1 MNPTVCTHKNNPN
14 FWIFGLFFFLYFF
27 IMATCFPFLPIWL
40 SDVIGLNKTET
51 GLVFSSLSLFA
62 ICFQPILGVISD
74 KLGLKKHL
82 MWIVTVLLVLI
93 APFFLYVFAPL
104 LKTNIWLGA
113 LSGGAYIGFAFSAG
127 AGAMEAYIERVS
139 RNSGFEYGKAR
150 TFGCLGWALCATTA
164 GMLFSIN
171 PEWVFWMGSAAALL
185 LVVLVAIA
193 KPQASQSAQVMDSLG
208 ANRPAIDLKT
218 AVRMFR
224 QRKMWMFILY
234 VIGVAC
240 VYDVFDQQ
248 FATFFKSFFATP
260 EAGTRAFGFATTAGE
275 ICNAIIMF
283 SSPWIINR
291 IGAKNTLL
299 IAGMVMAAR
308 MIGSSFATTAAEV
321 VALKMLHALEV
332 PFLLVGAFKYI
343 TGVFDVR
350 LSATIYLVGFQF
362 SKQVAAILEYVIA
375 FMLAIGI
382 ILLCFRMVCSLQ
394 YIPNLN
400 TYPNYDDLL
409 EVCFNLIIGVELI
422 RMMYSHSPSTVFE
435 VLLFAIA
442 RHIIMDHT
450 SIYSSLIG
458 VCSIAV
464 LFATRK
470 FLFSE
475 FDIADETVFR
485 ASTKAKVVNKI
496 LSVSIPHE
504 ADDTLSNVL
513 LRHLEEQNITPRVGA
528 CYYFHDCGLRVAKL
542 HDGKISRIQVI
553 RAIH

>member
-193 KPQASQSAQVMDSLG
+193 KPQASQSAQV
-208 ANRPAIDLKT
+208 
-218 AVRMFR
+218 
-224 QRKMWMFILY
+224 
-234 VIGVAC
+234 
-240 VYDVFDQQ
+240 
-248 FATFFKSFFATP
+248 
-260 EAGTRAFGFATTAGE
+260 
-275 ICNAIIMF
+275 
-283 SSPWIINR
+283 
-291 IGAKNTLL
+291 
-299 IAGMVMAAR
+299 
-308 MIGSSFATTAAEV
+308 
-321 VALKMLHALEV
+321 LHALEV

-362 SKQVAAILEYVIA
+362 AKQVAAIFLSAFAGNMYDRIGFQDTYMILGGIA
-375 FMLAIGI
+375 LTVTLISAFTLAGKTKTEP
-382 ILLCFRMVCSLQ
+382 LRDNAM
-394 YIPNLN
+394 
-400 TYPNYDDLL
+400 
-409 EVCFNLIIGVELI
+409 
-422 RMMYSHSPSTVFE
+422 TV
-435 VLLFAIA
+435 
-442 RHIIMDHT
+442 
-450 SIYSSLIG
+450 
-458 VCSIAV
+458 
-464 LFATRK
+464 
-470 FLFSE
+470 
-475 FDIADETVFR
+475 
-485 ASTKAKVVNKI
+485 
-496 LSVSIPHE
+496 
-504 ADDTLSNVL
+504 
-513 LRHLEEQNITPRVGA
+513 
-528 CYYFHDCGLRVAKL
+528 
-542 HDGKISRIQVI
+542 
-553 RAIH
+553 

>member
-51 GLVFSSLSLFA
+51 GLVFSSLSLFAICFQPILGVISDKLGLKKHLMWIVTVLLVLIAPFFLYVFAPLLKTNIWLGALSGGAYIGFAFSAGAGAMEAYIERVSRNSGFEYGKARTFGCLGWALCATTAGMLFSINPEWVFWMGSAAALFA

-362 SKQVAAILEYVIA
+362 AKQVAAIFLSAFAGNMYDRIGFQDTYMILGGIA
-375 FMLAIGI
+375 LTVTLISAFTLAGKTKTEP
-382 ILLCFRMVCSLQ
+382 LRDNAM
-394 YIPNLN
+394 
-400 TYPNYDDLL
+400 
-409 EVCFNLIIGVELI
+409 
-422 RMMYSHSPSTVFE
+422 TV
-435 VLLFAIA
+435 
-442 RHIIMDHT
+442 
-450 SIYSSLIG
+450 
-458 VCSIAV
+458 
-464 LFATRK
+464 
-470 FLFSE
+470 
-475 FDIADETVFR
+475 
-485 ASTKAKVVNKI
+485 
-496 LSVSIPHE
+496 
-504 ADDTLSNVL
+504 
-513 LRHLEEQNITPRVGA
+513 
-528 CYYFHDCGLRVAKL
+528 
-542 HDGKISRIQVI
+542 
-553 RAIH
+553 

>member
-260 EAGTRAFGFATTAGE
+260 EAGTRAFGFATTA
-275 ICNAIIMF
+275 
-283 SSPWIINR
+283 
-291 IGAKNTLL
+291 
-299 IAGMVMAAR
+299 
-308 MIGSSFATTAAEV
+308 AEV

-362 SKQVAAILEYVIA
+362 AKQVAAIFLSAFAGNMYDRIGFQDTYMILGGIA
-375 FMLAIGI
+375 LTVTLISAFTLAGKTKTEP
-382 ILLCFRMVCSLQ
+382 LRDNAM
-394 YIPNLN
+394 
-400 TYPNYDDLL
+400 
-409 EVCFNLIIGVELI
+409 
-422 RMMYSHSPSTVFE
+422 TV
-435 VLLFAIA
+435 
-442 RHIIMDHT
+442 
-450 SIYSSLIG
+450 
-458 VCSIAV
+458 
-464 LFATRK
+464 
-470 FLFSE
+470 
-475 FDIADETVFR
+475 
-485 ASTKAKVVNKI
+485 
-496 LSVSIPHE
+496 
-504 ADDTLSNVL
+504 
-513 LRHLEEQNITPRVGA
+513 
-528 CYYFHDCGLRVAKL
+528 
-542 HDGKISRIQVI
+542 
-553 RAIH
+553 